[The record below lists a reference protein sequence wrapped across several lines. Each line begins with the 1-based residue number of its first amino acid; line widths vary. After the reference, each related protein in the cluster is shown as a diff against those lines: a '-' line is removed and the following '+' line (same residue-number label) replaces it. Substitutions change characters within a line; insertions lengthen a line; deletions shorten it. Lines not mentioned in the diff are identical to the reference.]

1 MPKVIV
7 GMSGGVDSSVSAYL
21 LKEEGYEVEGVS
33 FLMWEAKK
41 LPGPTACCSL
51 HAVEEASKTAH
62 SIGIPHSRIDV
73 RYDFIEKVVRP
84 FVNAYMSGLTPN
96 PCVLCNRFIKFPY
109 LIKEAERRGADYIS
123 TGHYA
128 IVERIQDT
136 GEFVLKKGID
146 LKKNQSY
153 VLYALTQ
160 EELGRLVLPL
170 GYRTKSAVRK
180 MAKKLGLPAAQRP
193 ESQEI
198 CFVEEK
204 NYLNF
209 IEKISPVSGEPG
221 PIVDLTGRVMGRHAG
236 IYGYTVGQ
244 RKGLGISS
252 PEPLYVTDIDL
263 RNNTVHVGP
272 REAARKKEI
281 FVGELNWINSLSP
294 HLAGTDE
301 EGTYSFRASVRI
313 RSTMKEEPA
322 SITLLT
328 TPGCNSSFIP
338 NPSSFIEA
346 QVVFDEPQWAPA
358 PGQSAVFYDGDT
370 VIGGGVIKKPA

>member
-1 MPKVIV
+1 
-7 GMSGGVDSSVSAYL
+7 MSGGVDSSVSACL
-21 LKEEGYEVEGVS
+21 LKEKGYEVEGVS
-33 FLMWEAKK
+33 FVMWEATK
-41 LPGPTACCSL
+41 LPGPPACCSL
-51 HAVEEASKTAH
+51 QAVEEASKTAR

-73 RYDFIEKVVRP
+73 RNDFIEKVVRP

-136 GEFVLKKGID
+136 GKFVLKKGVD
-146 LKKNQSY
+146 LKKDQSY

-170 GYRTKSAVRK
+170 GYRTKSDVRE
-180 MAKKLGLPAAQRP
+180 MAKNLGLPAAQRP

-209 IEKISPVSGEPG
+209 IEKLSPVRGEPG
-221 PIVDLTGRVMGRHAG
+221 PIVDLTGRVMGRHTG

-244 RKGLGISS
+244 RKGLRISS
-252 PEPLYVTDIDL
+252 PEPLYVIDIDL
-263 RNNTVHVGP
+263 RNNTVRVGP
-272 REAARKKEI
+272 REAARKKEF
-281 FVGELNWINSLSP
+281 FVGELNWINPLPLHS
-294 HLAGTDE
+294 AGADE
-301 EGTYSFRASVRI
+301 EGTYSFRASVRV

-328 TPGCNSSFIP
+328 TPGCNSSFIL
-338 NPSSFIEA
+338 NLSSFIEA